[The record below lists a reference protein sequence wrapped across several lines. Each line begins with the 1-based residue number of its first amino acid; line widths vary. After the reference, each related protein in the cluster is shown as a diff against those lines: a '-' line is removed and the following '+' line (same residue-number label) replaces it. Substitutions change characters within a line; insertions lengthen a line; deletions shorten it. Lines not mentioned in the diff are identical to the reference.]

1 MPQWGAGN
9 SAAEKLKCLAMKNLK
24 DGALSL
30 KVTEALSKD
39 VGRALARMDPA
50 DIQALGAAIG
60 DIVEIVGKRRTV
72 CKLMP
77 AYMDMRGGA
86 KVQID
91 GLSRVNAGVALDDA
105 VAVKKVVAQAAQR
118 IVLSPTTSGVSDR
131 DLAYIG
137 TRLDGLPVVE
147 GDHIRGNLFGSRS
160 LDFVVRETVPKGAV
174 LIAPDT
180 LLTVGAALTEG
191 KAQAAGRAT
200 FSYENIGGL
209 KREVQRVR
217 EIIELPLRFPEVFT
231 RLGIDAPKGVLLYG
245 PPGCGKTLIARAV
258 AHETDV
264 RFFSISGPE
273 IMQKFYGESE
283 GYLRKLFDDA
293 AKQAPSIIFID
304 EIDSIAPKREDLG
317 GEHQVERRVVAQL
330 LSLMDGMKA
339 RGQVIVIAAT
349 NIPNALDPA
358 LRRPGRFDREI
369 AIPIPDRH
377 GRQAILEIHTR
388 GMPLAKDVNLSNLAD
403 MTHGFV
409 GADLEALC
417 REAAMICLRRIL
429 PEIDFAQATIPYE
442 SLDKLEL
449 GKDDFVTALRDVAP
463 SALREVFVEVP
474 NTTWDDVG
482 GLEDPKRLL
491 RELLE
496 WPQQYAALFQ
506 EAGVQSLKGVLLCG
520 PPGCGKTLLAKAA
533 ASATQVNFIS
543 VKGPALMSK
552 YIGESER
559 AVREIFHKAKQAAPC
574 LIFFDEIDA
583 LVPRRGSGE
592 SDAGVSERVVG
603 QFLAELDGLETLTG
617 VMVLAA
623 TNRPDMVDP
632 ALLRP
637 GRFDR
642 VVQIALPNEAE
653 RLAILRVHVRGKPIA
668 KDVSLETLAAGTQ
681 GLNGADLGAICQHA
695 ALNAIRERIGQ
706 AKVENGAKG
715 EPADAAPL
723 LIGLR
728 HFESALNDSRK

>member
-1 MPQWGAGN
+1 
-9 SAAEKLKCLAMKNLK
+9 MKK
-24 DGALSL
+24 ADTQALRL

-39 VGRALARMDPA
+39 VGRAIARMDPA
-50 DIQALGAAIG
+50 DILALGAEIG
-60 DIVEIVGKRRTV
+60 DIVELVGKRRTV

-77 AYMDMRGGA
+77 AYKDDRGA
-86 KVQID
+86 ARVQLD
-91 GLSRVNAGVALDDA
+91 GLSRGNAGVALDDA
-105 VAVKKVVAQAAQR
+105 VAVQKVVAQAAQR
-118 IVLSPTTSGVSDR
+118 IVLSPTAPGLSDR
-131 DLAYIG
+131 DLQYIG
-137 TRLDGLPVVE
+137 SRLDGLPVLE
-147 GDHIRGNLFGSRS
+147 GDRIRGTLFGSRS
-160 LDFVVRETVPKGAV
+160 LDFLVRETQPKGPV
-174 LIAPDT
+174 LIAPST
-180 LLTVGAALTEG
+180 LLTVGPAQSEAKSQPAA
-191 KAQAAGRAT
+191 RAT
-200 FSYENIGGL
+200 FSYEDIGGL

-217 EIIELPLRFPEVFT
+217 EIIELPLRFPEVFV

-293 AKQAPSIIFID
+293 TRQAPSIIFID
-304 EIDSIAPKREDLG
+304 EIDSIAPKREGLG

-330 LSLMDGMKA
+330 LSLMDGLKA

-349 NIPNALDPA
+349 NIPNAIDPA

-377 GRQAILEIHTR
+377 GRLAILEIYTR
-388 GMPLAKDVNLSNLAD
+388 GMPVAQDVNLPHLAD
-403 MTHGFV
+403 ITHGFV

-417 REAAMICLRRIL
+417 REAAMICVRRIL

-442 SLDKLEL
+442 ALQKLEL
-449 GKDDFVTALRDVAP
+449 GKDDFVAALRDVEP

-474 NTTWDDVG
+474 STGWDDVG
-482 GLEDPKRLL
+482 GLEEPKRLL

-496 WPQQYAALFQ
+496 WPLLYGDLF
-506 EAGVQSLKGVLLCG
+506 EAAGVKPLKGVLLCG
-520 PPGCGKTLLAKAA
+520 PPGCGKTLLAQAA

-552 YIGESER
+552 YVGESER
-559 AVREIFHKAKQAAPC
+559 AVREVFQKAKQAAPC
-574 LIFFDEIDA
+574 LVFFDEIDA
-583 LVPRRGSGE
+583 LAPRRGSGG

-603 QFLAELDGLETLTG
+603 QFLAELDGVEKLTG
-617 VMVLAA
+617 VLILAA

-637 GRFDR
+637 GRFD
-642 VVQIALPNEAE
+642 VTVEIGLPDESQ
-653 RLAILRVHVRGKPIA
+653 RLAILQVQVRGKPVA
-668 KDVSLETLAAGTQ
+668 KDVDLKALALGTD
-681 GLNGADLGAICQHA
+681 GLSGADLGAICNRA
-695 ALNAIRERIGQ
+695 ALNAIRERIAQSQDGSAKSAKAQ
-706 AKVENGAKG
+706 ALQIQV
-715 EPADAAPL
+715 
-723 LIGLR
+723 R
-728 HFESALNDSRK
+728 HFAAARKEFRP

>member
-1 MPQWGAGN
+1 
-9 SAAEKLKCLAMKNLK
+9 MKNLK
-24 DGALSL
+24 DGAVSL
-30 KVTEALSKD
+30 KVSEALSKD

-50 DIQALGAAIG
+50 DMLALGAEIG

-77 AYMDMRGGA
+77 AFMAMRGGA

-105 VAVKKVVAQAAQR
+105 VVVKKTVAQAAQR
-118 IVLSPTTSGVSDR
+118 IVLSPTTNGVSDR

-137 TRLDGLPVVE
+137 TRLDGLSVLE
-147 GDHIRGNLFGSRS
+147 GDRIRGTLFGSRS
-160 LDFVVRETVPKGAV
+160 LDFLVRETVPKGAV
-174 LIAPDT
+174 LIAPQT
-180 LLTVGAALTEG
+180 ILTVGTALADSKT
-191 KAQAAGRAT
+191 QASGRQT
-200 FSYENIGGL
+200 FSYEDIGGL

-293 AKQAPSIIFID
+293 SKQAPSIIFID

-330 LSLMDGMKA
+330 LSLMDGLKA

-377 GRQAILEIHTR
+377 GRQAILEIYTR
-388 GMPLAKDVNLSNLAD
+388 GMPLAEDVNLAHLAD
-403 MTHGFV
+403 LTHGFV

-429 PEIDFAQATIPYE
+429 PEIDFAQASIPYE
-442 SLDKLEL
+442 SLDKLAL
-449 GKDDFVTALRDVAP
+449 GKDDFSAALREVEP

-482 GLEDPKRLL
+482 GLEQAKQLL

-506 EAGVQSLKGVLLCG
+506 EAGLKPLKGVLLCG

-559 AVREIFHKAKQAAPC
+559 AVREIFHKAKQATPC

-583 LVPRRGSGE
+583 LVPRRGSGA

-617 VMVLAA
+617 VTVLAA

-642 VVQIALPNEAE
+642 VVQIALPTQAE
-653 RLAILRVHVRGKPIA
+653 RLAILRVHVKDKPIA
-668 KDVSLETLAAGTQ
+668 ASVNLETLAANTEGFT
-681 GLNGADLGAICQHA
+681 GADLGSLCDRAAMQAVRQKIASEQGRADSNEKPTQSALSIDDAHFSA
-695 ALNAIRERIGQ
+695 ALSQ
-706 AKVENGAKG
+706 ASV
-715 EPADAAPL
+715 
-723 LIGLR
+723 
-728 HFESALNDSRK
+728 

>member
-1 MPQWGAGN
+1 
-9 SAAEKLKCLAMKNLK
+9 MKK
-24 DGALSL
+24 VDTQALRL
-30 KVTEALSKD
+30 KVSEALSKD
-39 VGRALARMDPA
+39 VGRAIARMDPA
-50 DIQALGAAIG
+50 DILALGAEIG
-60 DIVEIVGKRRTV
+60 DIVELVGKRRTV

-77 AYMDMRGGA
+77 AYKDDRGA
-86 KVQID
+86 ARVQLD
-91 GLSRVNAGVALDDA
+91 GLSRGNAGVALDDA
-105 VAVKKVVAQAAQR
+105 VAVQKVVAQAAQR
-118 IVLSPTTSGVSDR
+118 IVLSPTAPGLSDR
-131 DLAYIG
+131 DLQYIG
-137 TRLDGLPVVE
+137 SRLDGLPVLE
-147 GDHIRGNLFGSRS
+147 GDRIRGTLFGSRS
-160 LDFVVRETVPKGAV
+160 LDFLVRETQPKGPV
-174 LIAPDT
+174 LIAPST
-180 LLTVGAALTEG
+180 LLTVGPAQSEAKSQPAA
-191 KAQAAGRAT
+191 RAT
-200 FSYENIGGL
+200 FSYEDIGGL

-217 EIIELPLRFPEVFT
+217 EIIELPLRFPEVFV

-293 AKQAPSIIFID
+293 TKQAPSIIFID
-304 EIDSIAPKREDLG
+304 EIDSIAPKREGLG

-330 LSLMDGMKA
+330 LSLMDGLKA

-349 NIPNALDPA
+349 NIPNAIDPA

-377 GRQAILEIHTR
+377 GRLAILEIYTR
-388 GMPLAKDVNLSNLAD
+388 GMPVAQDVNLPHLAD
-403 MTHGFV
+403 ITHGFV

-417 REAAMICLRRIL
+417 REAAMICVRRIL

-442 SLDKLEL
+442 ALQKLEL
-449 GKDDFVTALRDVAP
+449 GKDDFVAALRDVEP

-474 NTTWDDVG
+474 STGWDDVG
-482 GLEDPKRLL
+482 GLEAPKRLL

-496 WPQQYAALFQ
+496 WPLLYGDLF
-506 EAGVQSLKGVLLCG
+506 EAAGVKPLKGVLLCG
-520 PPGCGKTLLAKAA
+520 PPGCGKTLLAQAA

-552 YIGESER
+552 YVGESER
-559 AVREIFHKAKQAAPC
+559 AVREVFQKAKQAAPC
-574 LIFFDEIDA
+574 LVFFDEIDA
-583 LVPRRGSGE
+583 LAPRRGSGG

-603 QFLAELDGLETLTG
+603 QFLAELDGVEKLTG
-617 VMVLAA
+617 VLILAA

-637 GRFDR
+637 GRFD
-642 VVQIALPNEAE
+642 VTVEIGLPDESQ
-653 RLAILRVHVRGKPIA
+653 RLAILQVQVRGKPVA
-668 KDVSLETLAAGTQ
+668 KDVDLKALALGTD
-681 GLNGADLGAICQHA
+681 GLSGADLGAICNRA

-706 AKVENGAKG
+706 SQDGGAKS
-715 EPADAAPL
+715 AKAQAL
-723 LIGLR
+723 QIQVR
-728 HFESALNDSRK
+728 HFAAARKEFRP